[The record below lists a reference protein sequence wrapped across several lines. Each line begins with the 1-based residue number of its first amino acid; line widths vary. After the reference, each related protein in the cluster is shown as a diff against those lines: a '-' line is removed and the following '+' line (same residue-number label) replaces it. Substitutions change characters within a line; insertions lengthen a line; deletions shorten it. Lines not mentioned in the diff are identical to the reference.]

1 MSDLISRSIYK
12 SKLLKAL
19 DVLNKE
25 YREAIL
31 NEDSD
36 LILAIQNQQSAYML
50 ALRLLD
56 NEPTAYDVDKVV
68 YEFESFAKL
77 AEDRWTN
84 GTSEHAYQE
93 HKCCVKAIEIV
104 KQEAEQYQSSEIGF
118 ISKTEVLTLIEEIK
132 CNDDIPKNYGTL
144 LDIMRMI
151 RNMPTVDN
159 TDNGWIPC
167 SERLPEESG
176 YYLVTYHNWSD
187 GNFLPKYN
195 DTYARKLHYQISDHF
210 VGWNYPKNVDDRAEN
225 DCHKEVIAWQP
236 LPEPFKERD

>member
-1 MSDLISRSIYK
+1 MSDLISRSELI
-12 SKLLKAL
+12 SIIER
-19 DVLNKE
+19 E
-25 YREAIL
+25 YREYGDDYDIEQIL
-31 NEDSD
+31 GDIED
-36 LILAIQNQQSAYML
+36 M
-50 ALRLLD
+50 
-56 NEPTAYDVDKVV
+56 PTAFDVDKVV

-84 GTSEHAYQE
+84 GASEHAYQE
-93 HKCCVKAIEIV
+93 HKCWVKAIEIV

-176 YYLVTYHNWSD
+176 YYLVTYHDWSD

-195 DTYARKLHYQISDHF
+195 DTYVRRLHYQISEHF

-225 DCHKEVIAWQP
+225 DCHKEVIAWQL
-236 LPEPFKERD
+236 LPEPYKERD